1 MASSPAAAAAA
12 AATATGFYGK
22 AVATPVISY
31 ILNKAFTYLVNY
43 WRTEDMESVKA
54 ELLKM
59 LPHVQAVFDAV
70 DWDNIKE
77 LSAALDAW
85 LWQLR
90 DAVEEAEDSLDE
102 LAYHRL
108 KEEVKARDEQE
119 TSGSVSKLKGKLIRK
134 LTKHVP
140 KNGMLKRLKES
151 VEGLHKAIVGVKD
164 FMGFVNKVGVVNHFM
179 DYELKMKGKQFET
192 SSRSTAIEVFGLEKE
207 KDIMIKWLTEPTGND
222 PADTNLRIFTIVGH
236 GGFGK
241 TTLAQLIYNEK
252 KVQICFDICI
262 WVSVSS
268 HFDAPSIT
276 KSIIEAVSKKT
287 PPANTLEAL
296 HAILEDRLISK
307 RFLLIL
313 DNVWNDNDMN
323 EWEKL
328 LAPLRIGGTGSIILL
343 TTRMKSVGDM
353 AGYALGLK
361 VQHLKLD
368 GLLEKDILMLFNK
381 HAFRGLSLDCC
392 KNLHPLGEQIVK
404 KISGC
409 PLAAKVIGAHLRDNI
424 SYMYWNKILQ
434 EDLQNLQLG
443 MDGVM
448 KVLRLSYHHLPA
460 NLQLCFRYCSI
471 FPQGYRFGKKELVE
485 MWLGSGMILQTT
497 DETKTL
503 EDIGGQCLDQ
513 LTRKSFFEFTSKE
526 RDGVVLEEHY
536 AMHDVLHDLAQVVS
550 SGECLRIG
558 GIRSMKIAKTVRHL
572 SVKIVDSAHLKEL
585 FHLNN
590 LRSLV
595 IEFVG
600 DDPSMNYSI
609 TFDKI
614 LKSFR
619 SLRLLCV
626 TAKCWFDMP
635 GAVSKLIHLRYI
647 SLLSTKR
654 SFLVSM
660 HKLFTLYH
668 LETLK
673 IMEYSEGKMLKL
685 NGLSNL
691 VCLRNLHVP
700 YDTISS
706 IPRIGKLTCLEYL
719 NAFSVQKR
727 IGHTVCELKNLSQLH
742 HLRLR
747 DIQNVGSCKEV
758 LDANLKDKKHM
769 RTFSLHWSSHEVI
782 AENVSDL
789 VLDYLQPH
797 SDLEELDI
805 IGFSGTRLPFWIT
818 DSYLVNIVSLNI
830 INCCKIEHVPSLASL
845 CSLKNLFLQDLS
857 LLASMGCML
866 HECDKI
872 PVGCS
877 HSFQECPSSIDMSEG
892 MVDVESEGVSFPPH
906 LSTLTIRGCPQLMK
920 LPTLPSML
928 KQLKIE
934 KSGLMLLPKM
944 YQKHNDTEGSF
955 PCPNESQLT
964 NVLIEYCPNLNS
976 LLHCFLGQNVTLT
989 SLRELRINQCE
1000 KLEYL
1005 PLNGLM
1011 ELVNLQILEVSDCS
1025 MLKKSG
1031 MEVKL
1036 LPSSLEQ
1043 LSIKSCGELANILI
1057 DLLAGLEALTFLEL
1071 ANCSHLISLPTVK
1084 TFEALTALK
1093 ELRLYGCPELSSLG
1107 GLQCLKSLRLLIIRG
1122 CCSLT
1127 KISSLPPPLQ
1137 CWSSQ
1142 DDSTENSLKLGTLFI
1157 DDHSLLFV
1165 EPLRSVRFTR
1175 RLSLLDDPIMTSL
1188 PEQWLLQNRTTLSI
1202 LWLWNVKSLQCLPSS
1217 MKDLCHLQSFTL
1229 FNAPLVNSLPDMPA
1243 SLKDLIIDCCQIAL
1257 AERCRKGGCDWSKIA
1272 HVTLLKINGNEPL

>member
-1 MASSPAAAAAA
+1 M
-12 AATATGFYGK
+12 ATASLVFAGK

-31 ILNKAFTYLVNY
+31 MLNKAFTYLVNY

-77 LSAALDAW
+77 QSAGLDAW

-102 LAYHRL
+102 LDYHRL

-119 TSGSVSKLKGKLIRK
+119 ASGSVSKLKGKLIRK

-151 VEGLHKAIVGVKD
+151 VEGLHKAIAGVKD

-252 KVQICFDICI
+252 KVQCCFDICI

-268 HFDAPSIT
+268 PFDALTIT
-276 KSIIEAVSKKT
+276 EGIIEAISKEA

-313 DNVWNDNDMN
+313 DNVWNDNDMDG
-323 EWEKL
+323 WEKL
-328 LAPLRIGGTGSIILL
+328 LAPLRIGGAGSTILL
-343 TTRMKSVGDM
+343 TTRLKSVGDM

-361 VQHLKLD
+361 VRHLKLD
-368 GLLEKDILMLFNK
+368 GLLEKDVLMLFNK
-381 HAFRGLSLDCC
+381 HAFSGLNIDCC
-392 KNLHPLGEQIVK
+392 KNFHSLGEQFVK

-409 PLAAKVIGAHLRDNI
+409 PLAAKVLGAHLRDNMK
-424 SYMYWNKILQ
+424 YMYWKKILQ

-443 MDGVM
+443 MDGVI
-448 KVLRLSYHHLPA
+448 KVLSLSYHHLPS
-460 NLQLCFRYCSI
+460 NLQMCFRYCSI

-497 DETKTL
+497 DETESL
-503 EDIGGQCLDQ
+503 EDIGGGCLDE
-513 LTRKSFFEFTSKE
+513 LARKSFFEFTSEKKE
-526 RDGVVLEEHY
+526 GVVLEEYY
-536 AMHDVLHDLAQVVS
+536 AMHDVLHDLAQAVS
-550 SGECLRIG
+550 SGECLRVG
-558 GIRSMKIAKTVRHL
+558 VIRSMKIAKSVRHL
-572 SVKIVDSAHLKEL
+572 SVRIINSDHLKEL
-585 FHLNN
+585 CHLNN

-600 DDPSMNYSI
+600 DDSSTNYSI
-609 TFDKI
+609 AFDEI
-614 LKSFR
+614 LKSFK
-619 SLRLLCV
+619 SLRLLSI

-635 GAVSKLIHLRYI
+635 DAVSKLVHLRYI
-647 SLLSTKR
+647 SLFSTKR
-654 SFLVSM
+654 SFLMSM

-668 LETLK
+668 LDTLK

-685 NGLSNL
+685 NGMSNL
-691 VCLRNLHVP
+691 VSLRNLHVP
-700 YDTISS
+700 YGTISS

-719 NAFSVQKR
+719 DAFSVQKKV
-727 IGHTVCELKNLSQLH
+727 GYTVSELKNLAQLR

-747 DIQNVGSCKEV
+747 EIQNVDLSEV
-758 LDANLKDKKHM
+758 LDANLKEKKQM
-769 RTFSLHWSSHEVI
+769 RTLSLHWSSHEVV
-782 AENVSDL
+782 AENTDDL
-789 VLDYLQPH
+789 VLDNFQPH
-797 SDLEELDI
+797 TDLEELYI
-805 IGFSGTRLPFWIT
+805 IGFSGTKFPFWMT
-818 DSYLVNIVSLNI
+818 NSYLENIVLLKI
-830 INCCKIEHVPSLASL
+830 INCCKIEHLPSLASL
-845 CSLKNLFLQDLS
+845 CSLKNLYLQNLS
-857 LLASMGCML
+857 VLASMGCVL

-872 PVGCS
+872 PIGCS
-877 HSFQECPSSIDMSEG
+877 HSFQRCPSSIDILEG
-892 MVDVESEGVSFPPH
+892 MDDIGSKEFSFPPH

-944 YQKHNDTEGSF
+944 YQNYNDIEGSLAS
-955 PCPNESQLT
+955 PNESQLT
-964 NVLIEYCPNLNS
+964 NVFIDDCLNLTS
-976 LLHCFLGQNVTLT
+976 LLQCFLGQNASHM
-989 SLRELRINQCE
+989 SLKGLRINQCE
-1000 KLEYL
+1000 KLEHL
-1005 PLNGLM
+1005 PPNGFM
-1011 ELVNLQILEVSDCS
+1011 GLVNLRMLEVLDCS
-1025 MLKKSG
+1025 MLKDIE

-1043 LSIKSCGELANILI
+1043 LSIKSCGELENMLI
-1057 DLLAGLEALTFLEL
+1057 DSLAGLEALTFLEL
-1071 ANCSHLISLPTVK
+1071 TNCRHLISLPSVK
-1084 TFEALTALK
+1084 TFETLTVLRILK
-1093 ELRLYGCPELSSLG
+1093 LSECPELSSLG
-1107 GLQCLKSLRLLIIRG
+1107 GLQCLKSLRQLTICG
-1122 CCSLT
+1122 CCNLT
-1127 KISSLPPPLQ
+1127 KISSLQPPSQ
-1137 CWSSQ
+1137 CWSCQ
-1142 DDSTENSLKLGTLFI
+1142 EDTIENSLKLGTLVI

-1188 PEQWLLQNRTTLSI
+1188 PEQWLLQNRMALWI
-1202 LWLWNVKSLQCLPSS
+1202 LWIWNVKSLQCLPSS
-1217 MKDLCHLQSFTL
+1217 MIDLCHLKSFTL

-1243 SLKDLIIDCCQIAL
+1243 SLSDLTISSCNTTL
-1257 AERCRKGGCDWSKIA
+1257 VERCRKGGYDWSKIA
-1272 HVTLLKINGNEPL
+1272 HVPLVRINAPV

>member
-1 MASSPAAAAAA
+1 M
-12 AATATGFYGK
+12 ATASLVFAGK

-31 ILNKAFTYLVNY
+31 MLNKAFTYLVNY

-77 LSAALDAW
+77 QSAALDAW

-102 LAYHRL
+102 LDYHRL

-119 TSGSVSKLKGKLIRK
+119 ASGSVSKLKGKLIRK

-140 KNGMLKRLKES
+140 KNGMFKRLKES
-151 VEGLHKAIVGVKD
+151 VEGLHKAIAGVKD
-164 FMGFVNKVGVVNHFM
+164 FIGFVNKVGVVNHFM
-179 DYELKMKGKQFET
+179 DYELKMKGRQFQT
-192 SSRSTAIEVFGLEKE
+192 SSRSTAVEVFGLEKE

-252 KVQICFDICI
+252 KVQGCFDICI

-268 HFDAPSIT
+268 PFDALTIT
-276 KSIIEAVSKKT
+276 EGIIEAISKEA

-313 DNVWNDNDMN
+313 DNVWNDNDMDG
-323 EWEKL
+323 WEKL
-328 LAPLRIGGTGSIILL
+328 LAPLRIGGAGSTILL
-343 TTRMKSVGDM
+343 TTRLKSVGDM

-361 VQHLKLD
+361 VRHLKLD
-368 GLLEKDILMLFNK
+368 GLLEKDVLMLFNK
-381 HAFRGLSLDCC
+381 HAFSGLNIDCC
-392 KNLHPLGEQIVK
+392 KNFHSLGEQFVK

-409 PLAAKVIGAHLRDNI
+409 PLAAKVLGAHLRDNMK
-424 SYMYWNKILQ
+424 YMYWKKILQ

-443 MDGVM
+443 MDGVI
-448 KVLRLSYHHLPA
+448 KVLSLSYHHLPS
-460 NLQLCFRYCSI
+460 NLQMCFRYCSI

-497 DETKTL
+497 DETKAL
-503 EDIGGQCLDQ
+503 EDIGGGCLDE
-513 LTRKSFFEFTSKE
+513 LARKSFFEFTSEKKE
-526 RDGVVLEEHY
+526 GVVLEEYY
-536 AMHDVLHDLAQVVS
+536 AMHDVLHDLAQAVS
-550 SGECLRIG
+550 SGECLRVG
-558 GIRSMKIAKTVRHL
+558 VIRSMKIAKSVCHL
-572 SVKIVDSAHLKEL
+572 SVRLVNSVHLKEL
-585 FHLNN
+585 CHLNN

-600 DDPSMNYSI
+600 DDSSTNYSI
-609 TFDKI
+609 AFDEI
-614 LKSFR
+614 LKSFK
-619 SLRLLCV
+619 SLRLLSI

-635 GAVSKLIHLRYI
+635 DAVSKLVHLRYI
-647 SLLSTKR
+647 SLFSTKR
-654 SFLVSM
+654 SFLMSV

-668 LETLK
+668 LDTLK
-673 IMEYSEGKMLKL
+673 IMEYSEGKTLKL
-685 NGLSNL
+685 NGMSNL
-691 VCLRNLHVP
+691 VSLRNLHVP
-700 YDTISS
+700 YGTISS

-719 NAFSVQKR
+719 DGFSVQKKV
-727 IGHTVCELKNLSQLH
+727 GYTVSELKNLAQLR
-742 HLRLR
+742 HLCLR
-747 DIQNVGSCKEV
+747 EIQNVDLREV
-758 LDANLKDKKHM
+758 LDANLKEKKQM
-769 RTFSLHWSSHEVI
+769 RTLSLHWSSHEVV
-782 AENVSDL
+782 AENTDDL
-789 VLDYLQPH
+789 VLDNFQPH
-797 SDLEELDI
+797 SDLEEFYI
-805 IGFSGTRLPFWIT
+805 IGFSGTKLPFWIT
-818 DSYLVNIVSLNI
+818 KSYLVNIVLLKI
-830 INCCKIEHVPSLASL
+830 INCCKIEHLPSLANL
-845 CSLKNLFLQDLS
+845 FSLKNLYLQDLS
-857 LLASMGCML
+857 VLASMGCMH

-872 PVGCS
+872 PIGCS
-877 HSFQECPSSIDMSEG
+877 HSFQKCPSL
-892 MVDVESEGVSFPPH
+892 VDFSGGVDDIESKEISFPPY

-928 KQLKIE
+928 KQLKIQ
-934 KSGLMLLPKM
+934 KSGLMILPKM
-944 YQKHNDTEGSF
+944 YKNYNYIEGSLA
-955 PCPNESQLT
+955 PPNESQLT
-964 NVLIEYCPNLNS
+964 NVLIEYCPNLKS
-976 LLHCFLGQNVTLT
+976 LLHCFLGQDVTLT
-989 SLRELRINQCE
+989 SLRELHVNQCE
-1000 KLEYL
+1000 KLEHL
-1005 PLNGLM
+1005 PPNGFM
-1011 ELVNLQILEVSDCS
+1011 GLVNLQILEVSDCS

-1043 LSIKSCGELANILI
+1043 LSIKSCGELENILI
-1057 DLLAGLEALTFLEL
+1057 DSLAGLESLTLLEL
-1071 ANCSHLISLPTVK
+1071 ANCNHLISLPSVE
-1084 TFEALTALK
+1084 TFETLTAFRVLG
-1093 ELRLYGCPELSSLG
+1093 LYDCPELSSLD
-1107 GLQCLKSLRLLIIRG
+1107 GLQCLTSLSKLTIRR

-1127 KISSLPPPLQ
+1127 KISSLQPPSQ

-1142 DDSTENSLKLGTLFI
+1142 DDSTDNSLKLEALFI

-1165 EPLRSVRFTR
+1165 EPLQSVRFTR
-1175 RLSLLDDPIMTSL
+1175 RLSLLGDPIMTSL
-1188 PEQWLLQNRTTLSI
+1188 PEQWILQNRTTLSS

-1229 FNAPLVNSLPDMPA
+1229 FNAPLINSLPDMPA
-1243 SLKDLIIDCCQIAL
+1243 SLKYLSIGCCQTTL

-1272 HVTLLKINGNEPL
+1272 HVTLVKINGNEPL